1 MGIDYGAVVLEVI
14 RQQWLAKEF
23 PAEWENLQN
32 KIAAVAS
39 IINSNQPQQVWSDF
53 CMEEA
58 YEGALECDD
67 EGLIKMAW
75 EALCEAF
82 ATRYAPLSLYVGH
95 HNSEADGSN
104 LDQVNGSY
112 IAVRNVFQ
120 KRPEAENIEFD
131 TVAYVRQRNF
141 F

>member
-1 MGIDYGAVVLEVI
+1 MGIDYRAVVLEVI
-14 RQQWLAKEF
+14 SEQWLAKEF
-23 PAEWENLQN
+23 PTEWENLQN

-39 IINSNQPQQVWSDF
+39 ILNSSEPQQVWSDF

-58 YEGALECDD
+58 YEGALEYDD

-75 EALCEAF
+75 DALCEAF
-82 ATRYAPLSLYVGH
+82 GTRYAPLSLYVGH
-95 HNSEADGSN
+95 HNSEADGSK
-104 LDQVNGSY
+104 LDQVNGAY
-112 IAVRNVFQ
+112 IALHNAYQ

-131 TVAYVRQRNF
+131 TVAYVVQRNF